1 MQETALKAEKM
12 RNTSHKHAS
21 INALNTELYDFDKIL
36 RRFKSINN
44 IRLER
49 TRNTLTDR
57 QKEFLTLLPFLFH
70 INHPTL
76 PGFVSTNCPIGIP
89 GFNPTK
95 EMKFLAKRMAKSYT
109 YKHQAY
115 RQYDISSLYFMG
127 SPGTIAYSQDS
138 DFDIWLCYRED
149 LSAKQIKEL
158 YQKTQII
165 TDWAE
170 EINLDVTIFLVNPK
184 EFREGK
190 YTPLSVESSGSTQQL
205 LLLEEFYRTAILIAG
220 RYPIWWIVPPEE
232 EQNYNSYVHN
242 LENKRLIF
250 SNDYI
255 NLGSVADIPADEFF
269 GATLWH
275 IYKGID
281 SPYKSLLK
289 LLLMEAYAS
298 EFPNIKLLSYE
309 YKKHIYQDK
318 ELQINSIDPYLLIIK
333 KLTSYLLDQQ
343 SNDRLELIRQC
354 FYLKVQ
360 CPISKKSNKAEDEW
374 RIEIMKELISDWNW
388 DSIYVRM
395 LDYQVN
401 WKVSDV
407 ISEQKKLVDALTY
420 SYKKLSDF
428 FRQHHNVSRISQ
440 RDLHILGRKL
450 YAAFERKAGKIEIIN
465 RQYKNQLLE
474 KQISI
479 HQFISSKKMK
489 GWKLFLGVVGLSEVE
504 NKDPLN
510 QSAYLMKLISW
521 LYFNKV
527 INQFTNFLIYDEH
540 QNRIPEQ
547 EIICIINS
555 LNVIYPNNSLAQA
568 TIDILSKPSFVEN
581 SCLYIN
587 VGVDPF
593 RGKKKNTSQVATSRT
608 DSFKYGAMHK
618 NLILSIDL
626 IFNSSWKEVM
636 FFHYQGQ
643 EGILD
648 CICQFLRWN
657 SKFDQ
662 PAILPTLCN
671 SFSSPR
677 GDTIAKRLNEVINDI
692 IITFHQAMKASQRYV
707 FAIEKAYYLIWYEGD
722 DPHYKKLENYR
733 ELITNLSNPSREF
746 NSLTVEKQ
754 ATDDLVLPAI
764 YKKNKADQVQFFY
777 YNHTKNVDI
786 YILDNFGD
794 LYYQRLAIE
803 QQNVHINHYIL
814 FLNSIINR
822 LQFDPSRDMTLGF
835 ENDINLSIYQMSRQ
849 SSSLTIRKQQ
859 ANQFP
864 LPKQFLNIQA
874 IGDLSTQHFSI
885 FCDDTEFSALDY
897 GNNVYHELASYV
909 VNNRPSGLRYP
920 IYITDMDLS
929 TDLMESEGFQS
940 IHISQLLKYKQLI
953 EKKLNLAIKQI

>member
-1 MQETALKAEKM
+1 MTKASDKY
-12 RNTSHKHAS
+12 AS
-21 INALNTELYDFDKIL
+21 INALNTEQYDFDKIL
-36 RRFKSINN
+36 RRFNHINS

-49 TRNTLTDR
+49 TRNSLTDR

-109 YKHQAY
+109 YKHQSY
-115 RQYDISSLYFMG
+115 RQYDILSLYFMG
-127 SPGTIAYSQDS
+127 SPGTIAFSQDS

-149 LSAKQIKEL
+149 LTVAQIKEL
-158 YQKTQII
+158 YQKTEII

-170 EINLDVTIFLVNPK
+170 EISLDVTIFLVNPK

-205 LLLEEFYRTAILIAG
+205 LLLEEFYRTAILVAG
-220 RYPIWWIVPPEE
+220 RYPIWWIVPPEQE
-232 EQNYNSYVHN
+232 KNYNSYVEI

-281 SPYKSLLK
+281 SPYKSLIK
-289 LLLMEAYAS
+289 LLLMESYAN
-298 EFPNIKLLSYE
+298 EFPHIKLLSFE
-309 YKKHIYQDK
+309 YKQHIYQDK
-318 ELQINSIDPYLLIIK
+318 ELNINSIDPYLLIIK
-333 KLTSYLLDQQ
+333 KLTTYLLEQQ
-343 SNDRLELIRQC
+343 SSDRLELIRQC
-354 FYLKVQ
+354 FYLKAQ
-360 CPISKKSNKAEDEW
+360 CPISKETKKDEELW
-374 RIEIMKELISDWNW
+374 RIEILKDLISDWNW
-388 DSIYVRM
+388 DSTYVRM

-401 WKVSDV
+401 WKINDV
-407 ISEQKKLVDALTY
+407 ISEQKKLVDALTD
-420 SYKKLSDF
+420 SYKKLSEF
-428 FRQHHNVSRISQ
+428 FRHHHNVSRISQ

-450 YAAFERKAGKIEIIN
+450 YAAFERKAGKIEIVN

-479 HQFISSKKMK
+479 HQFISTKKMK
-489 GWKLFLGVVGLSEVE
+489 GWKLFLGVVGLNEVD

-527 INQFTNFLIYDEH
+527 INQFTNFLIIGEH
-540 QNRIPEQ
+540 NNRVPEQ
-547 EIICIINS
+547 EIISIILS
-555 LNVIYPNNSLAQA
+555 LNAIYPENRLSHAS
-568 TIDILSKPSFVEN
+568 IDVLSKPSIVEN
-581 SCLYIN
+581 SSLFIN
-587 VGVDPF
+587 VGQDPF
-593 RGKKKNTSQVATSRT
+593 RGQKNDSQVATSRT

-618 NLILSIDL
+618 NLVLSIDL
-626 IFNSSWKEVM
+626 IFSTSWKEVM

-643 EGILD
+643 NGLLD

-657 SKFDQ
+657 NKFDQ
-662 PAILPTLCN
+662 PVILPTACN

-677 GDTIAKRLNEVINDI
+677 GSTIAKRVNEVINEI
-692 IITFHQAMKASQRYV
+692 ILTFHQSIKSSLRYV

-733 ELITNLSNPSREF
+733 ELITNLSAPSREF
-746 NSLTVEKQ
+746 NSLKVEKK

-764 YKKNKADQVQFFY
+764 YKKNKANQVQFFY
-777 YNHTKNVDI
+777 YNHIKNVDI

-835 ENDINLSIYQMSRQ
+835 ENDIDLLIYQMSRQ
-849 SSSLTIRKQQ
+849 SSSLTIREQQ

-874 IGDLSTQHFSI
+874 IGDLTTQHFSI

-897 GNNVYHELASYV
+897 GKNVYHELASYV

-929 TDLMESEGFQS
+929 TDLMEAEGFQA
-940 IHISQLLKYKQLI
+940 IHISQLLKYKQEI